1 MHFLLSSGVRS
12 KDKSSTV
19 GWDMDIKC
27 NKLVFRIYHNW
38 PFMNWRIPW
47 KLLGMTI
54 HKIMIFF
61 CLLQHLG
68 QVFHLAPYIYF
79 AYMFGIYLCILNC
92 LCQIETAA
100 WKSDKNLLKKP
111 LSICQSTTFPV
122 FSPTRPYGVR
132 KRDPGWVWSC
142 GSRTKLILREKSFVS
157 QFCVLFTQWLQRS
170 ARAR

>member
-1 MHFLLSSGVRS
+1 
-12 KDKSSTV
+12 
-19 GWDMDIKC
+19 
-27 NKLVFRIYHNW
+27 
-38 PFMNWRIPW
+38 
-47 KLLGMTI
+47 MTI

-111 LSICQSTTFPV
+111 LSICQSTSFPV

-132 KRDPGWVWSC
+132 ERPWLGLVM
-142 GSRTKLILREKSFVS
+142 
-157 QFCVLFTQWLQRS
+157 WLQNKINS
-170 ARAR
+170 EGEVLCLSILCLVHTMIAKVCKSKIDLLTL

>member
-1 MHFLLSSGVRS
+1 
-12 KDKSSTV
+12 
-19 GWDMDIKC
+19 
-27 NKLVFRIYHNW
+27 
-38 PFMNWRIPW
+38 
-47 KLLGMTI
+47 MTI

-111 LSICQSTTFPV
+111 LSICQSTSFPV

-132 KRDPGWVWSC
+132 KRDSWLGLVM
-142 GSRTKLILREKSFVS
+142 
-157 QFCVLFTQWLQRS
+157 WLQNKINS
-170 ARAR
+170 EGEVLCLSILCLVHTMIAKVCKSKIDLLTL